1 MPTTP
6 IRWTFGPRESWLSRI
21 ATYAPLALVG
31 GFSLLFLL
39 YSVALVAHG
48 AVDASTLAVLL
59 ILVLVGGPLSALYLW
74 LLAQYGSNWSK
85 WIAKYTGSPH
95 VTKRGVAV
103 ATVVGAGLIASS
115 VVVPT
120 ELVAVVFIAVL
131 LVVVVGGQFT
141 VAVEL
146 EPDERRLTLG
156 ADSQVGGTTV
166 VTLADVTSV
175 RQLSLGS
182 LSRWQFVVLH
192 RVRGAPLFVPVPDRH
207 AETFDCT
214 LERCLDA
221 NPVTEPRAPGTTRSM
236 RIVLAVIGIGFL
248 SIAVGLAA
256 LVVRTKMPGGGRAFM
271 PVGLLAIFALSML
284 GYAGYE
290 SWLARHSNSSLNE

>member
-1 MPTTP
+1 MPTAP

-31 GFSLLFLL
+31 GLFLSFLL
-39 YSVALVAHG
+39 YSVALVALG

-74 LLAQYGSNWSK
+74 LLAQYESNWSK
-85 WIAKYTGSPH
+85 WVATYTGSPH

-120 ELVAVVFIAVL
+120 DLVAALFVAVL
-131 LVVVVGGQFT
+131 VIVVVGGQFT

-156 ADSQVGGTTV
+156 ADSQVGDTTV
-166 VTLADVTSV
+166 VTLADVTDV
-175 RQLSLGS
+175 RRLSLGP

-207 AETFDCT
+207 AETFDHT

-221 NPVTEPRAPGTTRSM
+221 NPVTEPRTPGTTRSM
-236 RIVLAVIGIGFL
+236 RIVLAAIGIGL
-248 SIAVGLAA
+248 LGIAVGFAV
-256 LVVRTKMPGGGRAFM
+256 LVGRAETTGGGRAFV
-271 PVGLLAIFALSML
+271 PVGLLVLFALIML
-284 GYAGYE
+284 GYAGHE
-290 SWLARHSNSSLNE
+290 SWLARRRNSSLDE